1 MLNKKSTSILVI
13 LLACFVLTTFT
24 ACNSDEAKTEAAPAV
39 PEVKKDTAP
48 KLDTAGT
55 RPLKPTNP

>member
-13 LLACFVLTTFT
+13 LLGCFVLTTFT
-24 ACNSDEAKTEAAPAV
+24 ACNSDESKTEAAPAV
-39 PEVKKDTAP
+39 KKDSAE
-48 KLDTAGT
+48 KLDSAGT